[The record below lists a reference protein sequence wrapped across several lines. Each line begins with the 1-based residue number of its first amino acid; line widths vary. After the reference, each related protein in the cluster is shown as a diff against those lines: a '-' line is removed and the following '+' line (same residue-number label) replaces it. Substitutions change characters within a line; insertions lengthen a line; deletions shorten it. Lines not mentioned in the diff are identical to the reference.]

1 MRILLSLILLISFGI
16 GYSQSDNCSSATLIS
31 VTANCSSPTN
41 GTTTGATL
49 SISGCVGNADDDVWY
64 QFVATATSHQITVVP
79 SASMDPVVQLFS
91 GICSSLATISCMDAT
106 FTGQNEVINATGLTI
121 GNTYRLRVYHYGVG
135 SGSGNFTICVT
146 NPPPAPSNNNCAGAT
161 NLLINTTCI
170 NTAATSVGATQSM
183 PGCAGNA
190 DDDVWFSFTAVNTTA
205 TITVNPSSF
214 MDPVLQLF
222 TGTCGL
228 LNSIQCEDAGFMNG
242 NEVINAIGLNPGTT
256 YYIRV
261 YDYFGGGGYPFDICI
276 TGPASSTIPTNDEP
290 CNAIAL
296 PTVTSNC
303 NFLQFSTVGA
313 TASMGAPTP
322 SACVGGSAPQQG
334 GFGAGS
340 ADVWFSVVAPAN
352 GQLAITMQPNFGI
365 NDGVMALYS
374 GTCGALT
381 QIACSDDNNYPG
393 TTNDFKPYISQTG
406 LTPGATYYIR
416 YWGFGTTTGNFGF
429 CVSSPTNDFCATAL
443 YICDLNGYSGS
454 TSAAYT
460 PDRPCNMR
468 GNAEQNNP
476 PTYTYTPGTNTGGI
490 FGQGGSWG
498 TGSPAF
504 DVRIDNNSWIKFT
517 AGNTT
522 AVLNVA
528 ISDCWIGNYPS
539 GGIQMQIFSATNCC
553 AFTPVSNF
561 EEGSSNFTITANS
574 LTIGN
579 DYYLMIDGYAGDICS
594 YTITANSG
602 IQFPDIVAPRPSI
615 CFGDTTT
622 LFGPALASSYLWQ
635 PGGETTQ
642 NITVQPSTTTTYTL
656 TVEGVCGNKQTLTK
670 TITVNPLPTI
680 LINNGNPVAVC
691 NGSTATL
698 TATGG
703 STYLW
708 STSSTANPINV
719 SPVVPTTYS
728 VIGTDV
734 NGCVGSDTVLVQ
746 IVTNPTANITAN
758 SNTICNGQN
767 LTLQATGGGT
777 YTWNDNSTFDSL
789 VVNPTTSTN
798 YYVIVD
804 VGGCV
809 DTANF
814 PVTVNPLPSPTITGG
829 TTVCSNDSITLT
841 AAGGVSYT
849 WNTGATSASITETP
863 ISNPTSYTVVVTD
876 ANGCVDSTSTAINL
890 LTPPT
895 IQINGGNTV
904 SVCNGSSVTLTATGG
919 NSYVWNTSATSSS
932 ISVSPTIPT
941 TYSVIGTGANG
952 CIDSANVTV
961 QVTTQPTANISALKD
976 TICFGET
983 LVLNATGGGTYLWN
997 DNSTFDSL
1005 VVSPTLNTTY
1015 SVIVDLGGCTD
1026 TASFPV
1032 IVNPLPIPVINGN
1045 NVICDGQTLTL
1056 TASGGGAYSWSTGAV
1071 STSISVSPT
1080 ANPTTYSVIVTD
1092 ANGCVD
1098 STSTSITVNPL
1109 PIITITGNDTICNG
1123 ATASLTVSGASSYV
1137 WSSGQTVAVVTV
1149 NPTNTTTYTVVGTS
1163 TDGCVDST
1171 QFTVSVTPLPTAT
1184 ISGNNS
1190 VCDGATIDLTASGG
1204 TSYLWTTTE
1213 TTATISVSPTD
1224 TTTFIVIVTASG
1236 CSDTAST
1243 TINWIPLPSISAYSD
1258 TAIMLG
1264 QSASIYAQGTAPFTW
1279 SPIEGLSCSTCA
1291 SLTATPSTT
1300 TTYCVETTENNCINS
1315 ACVTIFIDET
1325 CGEVFVPNAFSPN
1338 NDGNNDCLSVY
1349 SNCLEKILFRV
1360 YSRWGALIY
1369 ETEDI
1374 EACWDGEYNG
1384 STLNSGVYVYTVKA
1398 KLING
1403 EEIELKGDVTLFK

>member
-1 MRILLSLILLISFGI
+1 
-16 GYSQSDNCSSATLIS
+16 
-31 VTANCSSPTN
+31 
-41 GTTTGATL
+41 
-49 SISGCVGNADDDVWY
+49 
-64 QFVATATSHQITVVP
+64 
-79 SASMDPVVQLFS
+79 
-91 GICSSLATISCMDAT
+91 
-106 FTGQNEVINATGLTI
+106 
-121 GNTYRLRVYHYGVG
+121 
-135 SGSGNFTICVT
+135 
-146 NPPPAPSNNNCAGAT
+146 
-161 NLLINTTCI
+161 
-170 NTAATSVGATQSM
+170 
-183 PGCAGNA
+183 
-190 DDDVWFSFTAVNTTA
+190 
-205 TITVNPSSF
+205 
-214 MDPVLQLF
+214 
-222 TGTCGL
+222 
-228 LNSIQCEDAGFMNG
+228 
-242 NEVINAIGLNPGTT
+242 
-256 YYIRV
+256 
-261 YDYFGGGGYPFDICI
+261 
-276 TGPASSTIPTNDEP
+276 
-290 CNAIAL
+290 
-296 PTVTSNC
+296 
-303 NFLQFSTVGA
+303 
-313 TASMGAPTP
+313 
-322 SACVGGSAPQQG
+322 
-334 GFGAGS
+334 
-340 ADVWFSVVAPAN
+340 
-352 GQLAITMQPNFGI
+352 
-365 NDGVMALYS
+365 
-374 GTCGALT
+374 
-381 QIACSDDNNYPG
+381 
-393 TTNDFKPYISQTG
+393 
-406 LTPGATYYIR
+406 
-416 YWGFGTTTGNFGF
+416 
-429 CVSSPTNDFCATAL
+429 
-443 YICDLNGYSGS
+443 
-454 TSAAYT
+454 
-460 PDRPCNMR
+460 
-468 GNAEQNNP
+468 
-476 PTYTYTPGTNTGGI
+476 
-490 FGQGGSWG
+490 
-498 TGSPAF
+498 
-504 DVRIDNNSWIKFT
+504 
-517 AGNTT
+517 
-522 AVLNVA
+522 
-528 ISDCWIGNYPS
+528 
-539 GGIQMQIFSATNCC
+539 
-553 AFTPVSNF
+553 
-561 EEGSSNFTITANS
+561 
-574 LTIGN
+574 
-579 DYYLMIDGYAGDICS
+579 
-594 YTITANSG
+594 
-602 IQFPDIVAPRPSI
+602 
-615 CFGDTTT
+615 
-622 LFGPALASSYLWQ
+622 
-635 PGGETTQ
+635 
-642 NITVQPSTTTTYTL
+642 
-656 TVEGVCGNKQTLTK
+656 
-670 TITVNPLPTI
+670 
-680 LINNGNPVAVC
+680 
-691 NGSTATL
+691 
-698 TATGG
+698 
-703 STYLW
+703 
-708 STSSTANPINV
+708 
-719 SPVVPTTYS
+719 
-728 VIGTDV
+728 
-734 NGCVGSDTVLVQ
+734 
-746 IVTNPTANITAN
+746 
-758 SNTICNGQN
+758 
-767 LTLQATGGGT
+767 
-777 YTWNDNSTFDSL
+777 
-789 VVNPTTSTN
+789 
-798 YYVIVD
+798 
-804 VGGCV
+804 
-809 DTANF
+809 
-814 PVTVNPLPSPTITGG
+814 
-829 TTVCSNDSITLT
+829 
-841 AAGGVSYT
+841 
-849 WNTGATSASITETP
+849 
-863 ISNPTSYTVVVTD
+863 
-876 ANGCVDSTSTAINL
+876 L

-1224 TTTFIVIVTASG
+1224 TTTFVVIVTASG

>member
-1 MRILLSLILLISFGI
+1 
-16 GYSQSDNCSSATLIS
+16 
-31 VTANCSSPTN
+31 
-41 GTTTGATL
+41 
-49 SISGCVGNADDDVWY
+49 
-64 QFVATATSHQITVVP
+64 
-79 SASMDPVVQLFS
+79 
-91 GICSSLATISCMDAT
+91 
-106 FTGQNEVINATGLTI
+106 
-121 GNTYRLRVYHYGVG
+121 
-135 SGSGNFTICVT
+135 
-146 NPPPAPSNNNCAGAT
+146 
-161 NLLINTTCI
+161 
-170 NTAATSVGATQSM
+170 M

-296 PTVTSNC
+296 PTVTSDC

-849 WNTGATSASITETP
+849 WNTGATSASITVTP